1 MDKNSTKMV
10 HMAAFILTIVGAVN
24 WGLIG
29 LLNTNLVNMFLGG
42 FPTLERIVYI
52 LVGISAVYIAA
63 THMNDCKICSKR

>member
-1 MDKNSTKMV
+1 MV